1 MTFALSEELVN
12 NSIVAGPDAD
22 VVVLVREVV
31 LGGGHR
37 AGGGVP
43 VEAGDVPGGGREVL
57 QTVLARRPEVGALV
71 LSHLDLPLSRRRR
84 GPRVDVNV
92 DGVALI

>member
-1 MTFALSEELVN
+1 M
-12 NSIVAGPDAD
+12 AGPDAD

-37 AGGGVP
+37 GGGGVP
-43 VEAGDVPGGGREVL
+43 VEAGDVSSGGREVL

-71 LSHLDLPLSRRRR
+71 LSHLDLPFSRGRR
-84 GPRVDVNV
+84 GPRVDINV